1 MSSETL
7 DRKQAPGD
15 LPETPVVLRRRGR
28 APRLPAVQI
37 PAPGRQFPDLGSVFI
52 LLSLILVSRGP
63 LLLDASLLQNYKTQ
77 AAETGIQ
84 EL

>member
-15 LPETPVVLRRRGR
+15 LAETRVVLRRGEGTE
-28 APRLPAVQI
+28 ASCGSDSSPGQAIPRSI
-37 PAPGRQFPDLGSVFI
+37 FI
-52 LLSLILVSRGP
+52 LLSLSLILVSRGP
-63 LLLDASLLQNYKTQ
+63 LLSDASLLQNYKTQ